1 MKRVICLIV
10 ATLLATVM
18 IVPPAAAQGQN
29 GQQAQDRLRQAQQY
43 MQSPEGQ
50 QALQQGVYNL
60 QQARDKAQEYMQSP
74 EGQQALQQVQDRVRQ
89 AQERLQQAQQYMQS
103 PEGQQTLQ
111 QAWDHLQQAK
121 DEVQQALQQFQ
132 KSREGAQEEMKEGIS
147 TKIERTIQKIPK
159 SGGVPVGSVFL
170 PAAAL
175 LLGSGVL
182 AYAVLRR
189 RR

>member
-29 GQQAQDRLRQAQQY
+29 GQQVQDRVRQAQQY

-50 QALQQGVYNL
+50 QA
-60 QQARDKAQEYMQSP
+60 
-74 EGQQALQQVQDRVRQ
+74 
-89 AQERLQQAQQYMQS
+89 
-103 PEGQQTLQ
+103 LQ

-159 SGGVPVGSVFL
+159 SGGVAVGSLLL

-175 LLGSGVL
+175 LLGS
-182 AYAVLRR
+182 
-189 RR
+189 

>member
-29 GQQAQDRLRQAQQY
+29 G
-43 MQSPEGQ
+43 
-50 QALQQGVYNL
+50 
-60 QQARDKAQEYMQSP
+60 
-74 EGQQALQQVQDRVRQ
+74 QQVQDRVRQ

>member
-29 GQQAQDRLRQAQQY
+29 GRQAQERLQQAQQY

-60 QQARDKAQEYMQSP
+60 QQARDK
-74 EGQQALQQVQDRVRQ
+74 
-89 AQERLQQAQQYMQS
+89 AQQYMQS